1 MRKVFED
8 KIMRVHETA
17 DDVRDT
23 VRKVGDAAQAQATLS
38 IALTGVCVVA
48 LLVALAALHAART
61 GAPRV

>member
-8 KIMRVHETA
+8 KFMRVHETA

-38 IALTGVCVVA
+38 IALTGACVVA
-48 LLVALAALHAART
+48 LLVAVYALATVRT